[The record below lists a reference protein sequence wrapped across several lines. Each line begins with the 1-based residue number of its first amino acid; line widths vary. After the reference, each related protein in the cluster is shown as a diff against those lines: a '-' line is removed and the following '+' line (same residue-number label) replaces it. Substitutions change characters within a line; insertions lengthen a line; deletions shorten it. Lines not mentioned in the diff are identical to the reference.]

1 MQKEKLRVL
10 NSSESIFDKNEEYV
24 IPLYQ
29 RGFAW
34 GDKQLEQLVDDISDI
49 NIDGENVKDYYIGSL
64 IVSKHNDKYEVIDG
78 QQRLTSL
85 FMLLHCLGLDPKPT
99 LKFACRDKANYT
111 LNNIKKFIG
120 PNEYTNSTKVED
132 IAIDWDKVELNI
144 KSGIEKLKAKIEE
157 VFKDQKIDKEKLKAK
172 LEKVIIFRIEVPE
185 HTDLNRY
192 FEIMNTRGVQL
203 EHHDI
208 VKAKL
213 MSEIEDEQDKKVFAK
228 IWEACTD
235 MTGYV
240 QMHFKNKDKGYREL
254 LFGTDWNQLP
264 NLNLS
269 DIRIPEFDKVEIEQ
283 GVGLLISDI
292 IKKDLKEEE
301 FDDYDDIE
309 GNTRF
314 ESIIDFPFFL
324 LHVLNVYMNWK
335 GITIEYKNG
344 NTSNSVTLDDKK
356 LKDAFDD
363 VVEYGVYIKKLG
375 NSVQKTHICE
385 DKGSFSKEFIM
396 CLLKT
401 RFLFDKF
408 IIKREFTNK
417 NVEGNWSL
425 KMLEVVNLA
434 AKYKKGKYIDSY
446 FNDVLEKKDDFSNKN
461 LMIQAAMRVSYTA
474 PRVMHWI
481 TNLLNYL
488 YDELCTKSNVLNT
501 NKITLGSYC
510 EKAEKYVQKEVI
522 SNFFEQCANNKY
534 EMGLNTHRIV
544 FNYLDYLLWKK
555 SPNDNKDF
563 EFIFRNSVEH
573 WYPQNPT
580 ECDKWEEV
588 DRFGN
593 LCLLQCNVNA
603 RFSNLPP
610 EAKKVAF
617 KDRIKKASLK
627 LQKMSDETVAK
638 GAMPAWRCWKDYE
651 CKLHEEKM
659 LEILNEAC
667 GLKTSDS
674 GDNAQTEN

>member
-10 NSSESIFDKNEEYV
+10 NGSESIFDKNEEYV

-111 LNNIKKFIG
+111 LNNIKIFIG
-120 PNEYTNSTKVED
+120 PNEYTSSTKVED

-157 VFKDQKIDKEKLKAK
+157 VFKDQKIDKEKLKTK

-324 LHVLNVYMNWK
+324 LHVLDRK
-335 GITIEYKNG
+335 
-344 NTSNSVTLDDKK
+344 SV
-356 LKDAFDD
+356 
-363 VVEYGVYIKKLG
+363 V
-375 NSVQKTHICE
+375 
-385 DKGSFSKEFIM
+385 
-396 CLLKT
+396 
-401 RFLFDKF
+401 
-408 IIKREFTNK
+408 
-417 NVEGNWSL
+417 
-425 KMLEVVNLA
+425 
-434 AKYKKGKYIDSY
+434 
-446 FNDVLEKKDDFSNKN
+446 
-461 LMIQAAMRVSYTA
+461 
-474 PRVMHWI
+474 
-481 TNLLNYL
+481 
-488 YDELCTKSNVLNT
+488 
-501 NKITLGSYC
+501 
-510 EKAEKYVQKEVI
+510 
-522 SNFFEQCANNKY
+522 
-534 EMGLNTHRIV
+534 
-544 FNYLDYLLWKK
+544 
-555 SPNDNKDF
+555 
-563 EFIFRNSVEH
+563 
-573 WYPQNPT
+573 
-580 ECDKWEEV
+580 
-588 DRFGN
+588 
-593 LCLLQCNVNA
+593 
-603 RFSNLPP
+603 
-610 EAKKVAF
+610 
-617 KDRIKKASLK
+617 
-627 LQKMSDETVAK
+627 
-638 GAMPAWRCWKDYE
+638 
-651 CKLHEEKM
+651 
-659 LEILNEAC
+659 
-667 GLKTSDS
+667 
-674 GDNAQTEN
+674 